1 MSKEQQ
7 TTTIA
12 VPSVHQNNM
21 VQQNEESQSQ
31 VHFNVKKSVI
41 SEEVKAYTR
50 ASKPIKTSGNSSFS
64 LKMALPGA
72 KVQEH
77 QEEILRD
84 DLPREKFTLEQV
96 KEGWKR
102 FLDRLKI
109 EHNIPSY
116 NALMTT
122 ELGLEGDEIIFEFSS
137 HSSEQE
143 FEEYRDRIRNSL
155 RAFLKNH
162 YFTIQ
167 IKFSEKE
174 ATNHILSNKEKFKL
188 LSDKNPVLLKLKEE
202 FGLDLYD

>member
-1 MSKEQQ
+1 
-7 TTTIA
+7 
-12 VPSVHQNNM
+12 
-21 VQQNEESQSQ
+21 
-31 VHFNVKKSVI
+31 
-41 SEEVKAYTR
+41 
-50 ASKPIKTSGNSSFS
+50 
-64 LKMALPGA
+64 MALPGA
-72 KVQEH
+72 KVEEH
-77 QEEILRD
+77 QEEILRN
-84 DLPREKFTLEQV
+84 DLPREKFTLDQV

-122 ELGLEGDEIIFEFSS
+122 ELGLEGDEIIFEFTS

-162 YFTIQ
+162 YFSIQ

-174 ATNHILSNKEKFKL
+174 ATNHILSNKEKFEK

>member
-1 MSKEQQ
+1 
-7 TTTIA
+7 
-12 VPSVHQNNM
+12 M
-21 VQQNEESQSQ
+21 V
-31 VHFNVKKSVI
+31 
-41 SEEVKAYTR
+41 
-50 ASKPIKTSGNSSFS
+50 
-64 LKMALPGA
+64 LPGA
-72 KVQEH
+72 KVEEH
-77 QEEILRD
+77 QEEILRN
-84 DLPREKFTLEQV
+84 DLPREKFTLDQV

-122 ELGLEGDEIIFEFSS
+122 ELGLEGDEIIFEFTS

-162 YFTIQ
+162 YFSIQ

-174 ATNHILSNKEKFKL
+174 ATNHILSL
-188 LSDKNPVLLKLKEE
+188 IHI
-202 FGLDLYD
+202 

>member
-1 MSKEQQ
+1 MISDEIKE
-7 TTTIA
+7 
-12 VPSVHQNNM
+12 
-21 VQQNEESQSQ
+21 
-31 VHFNVKKSVI
+31 
-41 SEEVKAYTR
+41 YTR
-50 ASKPIKTSGNSSFS
+50 AAKPIKVNRSSSFS

-72 KVQEH
+72 KVEEH
-77 QEEILRD
+77 QEEILRN
-84 DLPREKFTLEQV
+84 DLPREEFTLEQV

-122 ELGLEGDEIIFEFSS
+122 NLDLAGDEVIFEFTS
-137 HSSEQE
+137 HSSKQE
-143 FEEYRDRIRNSL
+143 FEEYKDRIRNSL
-155 RAFLKNH
+155 RVFLKNH

-174 ATNHILSNKEKFKL
+174 AENHILSNKEKFEKL
-188 LSDKNPVLLKLKEE
+188 LDKNPILLKLKEE